1 MGAYQGLRSFLAD
14 QVTEWQFR
22 TWRHLL
28 PTRQSALAPGR
39 LADLAEDAAPCRGLI
54 AAGGRRGECGWPER
68 RRGEDRD
75 SDRLGGVGLKVKKS

>member
-1 MGAYQGLRSFLAD
+1 MSAARPCAGAAALATGYGLSEA
-14 QVTEWQFR
+14 
-22 TWRHLL
+22 
-28 PTRQSALAPGR
+28 PSRQSALAPGR